1 MSMDTEIIEKQVN
14 KHKPEIKKGI
24 YKIFE
29 DTLTT
34 VNVNIPELH
43 DDKEA
48 ALAIYE
54 TMKRALDLLKQD
66 IDEGKYDHY

>member
-1 MSMDTEIIEKQVN
+1 MSMDTEIIEKEVN